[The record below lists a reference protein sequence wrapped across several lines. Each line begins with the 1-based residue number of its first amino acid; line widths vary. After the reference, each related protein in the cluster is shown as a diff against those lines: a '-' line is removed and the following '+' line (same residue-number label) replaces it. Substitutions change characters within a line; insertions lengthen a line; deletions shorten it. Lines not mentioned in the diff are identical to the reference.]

1 MVYKTGVMM
10 IKLHSFGAAFGLI
23 DASPFV
29 SKVKLFLAVHNIDY
43 QEVNDVMRLGKAPKQ
58 KFPYID
64 DGKDIV
70 ADSGFILEY
79 LSKKYLIEMDSWLTD
94 EQAATAHLISK
105 SLEENL
111 YWCLVYSRW
120 VNDDTWPIIRSHF
133 FGSMPFPL
141 STIIPFLARKGTIKR
156 IEGQGMG
163 AHTAEQVLTIA
174 KQSFVS
180 LSTVLADKRFFFG
193 DKMSSLDIIA
203 FAQLSSFTLAT
214 LNNPTN
220 SAARE
225 HQNLVEF
232 TERIEQIY
240 FSEIAR

>member
-1 MVYKTGVMM
+1 M
-10 IKLHSFGAAFGLI
+10 IKLHSFGPAFGLI

-29 SKVKLFLAVHNIDY
+29 SKVKLFLTVHEIDY
-43 QEVNDVMRLGKAPKQ
+43 QEVNDVMKLGKAPKQ
-58 KFPYID
+58 KFPYIE
-64 DGKDIV
+64 DGKTVV
-70 ADSGFILEY
+70 ADSEFIIEY

-94 EQAATAHLISK
+94 EQRATAHLISR

-120 VNDDTWPIIRSHF
+120 VNNDTWPIIRSHF

-141 STIIPFLARKGTIKR
+141 NKVIPFMARKGTIKR
-156 IEGQGMG
+156 IEGQGIG
-163 AHTAEQVLTIA
+163 AHTADQVLAIA
-174 KQSFVS
+174 EQSFAS
-180 LSTVLADKRFFFG
+180 LSTMLADKPFFFG

-214 LNNPTN
+214 LSNPTN

-232 TERIEQIY
+232 TERVQRTY
-240 FSEIAR
+240 FSDLGS

>member
-1 MVYKTGVMM
+1 M

-29 SKVKLFLAVHNIDY
+29 AKVKLFLAVHKIDY
-43 QEVNDVMRLGKAPKQ
+43 QEINDVMSLGKAPKQ
-58 KFPYID
+58 KFPYIE
-64 DGKDIV
+64 DGKTLV
-70 ADSGFILEY
+70 ADSEIIIEY
-79 LSKKYLIEMDSWLTD
+79 LSKKHLIEMGSWMTD
-94 EQAATAHLISK
+94 EQGATAHLISK

-111 YWCLVYSRW
+111 YWCLLYSRW

-141 STIIPFLARKGTIKR
+141 KTLIPFLARKGTIKR

-163 AHTAEQVLTIA
+163 AHTADQVLTIA
-174 KQSFVS
+174 KRSFAS
-180 LSTVLADKRFFFG
+180 LSTILADKPFFFG

-203 FAQLSSFTLAT
+203 FAQLGSFTLAT
-214 LNNPTN
+214 LSNPTN
-220 SAARE
+220 DAARK

-232 TERIEQIY
+232 TKRIQQSY
-240 FSEIAR
+240 FSELSL